1 MPAINVAKTDTFE
14 LQRQKINTI
23 GQQIF
28 SVTEGGSDLTTGN
41 LKLGDGTL
49 AAPSLAF
56 ASDNTLGVYKPS
68 TSLFGLA
75 VSNKR
80 IINFGLTTTS
90 YSTFDYIKTSI
101 NTANTTILNAG
112 SNYDTGVF
120 PLISLTGGVGAGALA
135 TVTVAEYTGTL
146 TPGTGYNSGTYN
158 SIGLVGSAT
167 GSGASIEFTVEDVTG
182 EITNSGSG
190 YTDGQYTSVPL
201 IGSATG
207 SGLTCTADVSG
218 GQITITLDAGTGLNY
233 QINDVLGINDADVGG
248 GGGSNFAFTVTNS
261 PNRIDAITF
270 VNRGSGYAV
279 NDVLTLPGPIT
290 GITSQFYDTVTGV
303 TTTLVDGSAQI
314 TVADTSNIAVGATVT
329 VTTGPG
335 ELSDPTTVLS
345 VDNATTL
352 TLSGNP
358 VQAGSATLTFTPADP
373 STITIADTTGIN
385 VLDIVTVTAGT
396 GVLPAGT
403 TVSTVTT
410 GAVTLSNPPSTAGP
424 VTLTFSPAYGS
435 GSSFAFT
442 ITNLGAVETVEI
454 TDGGIGYAD
463 GDDLGV
469 NAADLVTPIEYA
481 ADYIYVQDIAFS
493 STIPAGT
500 FAVGDGLESD
510 AVGSSSYTVR
520 QITVVGGNIV
530 SCLVDSAGYDGTET
544 LLVTGDVSQTPY
556 SMSSAGT
563 AYYLFVLDDG
573 TNLPEITPNL
583 TFYVG
588 AKYKFNYTS
597 STFGLSF
604 STFRD
609 GKNSPS
615 LNSGLSAT
623 LTDNSTT
630 VTFANTAGIV
640 AGMQLEQTG
649 GSGSIV
655 TTKVVSVDNSTAI
668 TVEDPASTSGVAT
681 VDVYGAEY
689 TDGVVKSS
697 TDTTITVTDQT
708 PTTLYYY
715 NDVYADMGGTD
726 NNEAVIT
733 VSANNPNT
741 LGSGFLLDVGIV
753 DEDNNIKL
761 DIDSGTATVDNISA
775 TAGTINTLNSQNITA
790 GVLVESPL
798 VQTTNLNSGTSLSI
812 VAGTTV
818 DFSAGINTINF
829 GAYANLAV
837 GTGNITT
844 TGEIKT
850 SDKLNVNDQL
860 EITGSN
866 ISSTVGNDVLIT
878 PAVDRITKID
888 TSTSLII
895 PVGNDLQRPT
905 TLAQNGAIRF
915 NTDSNQYEGYSST
928 SASWSSL
935 GGVRDIDGNTYILA
949 ELTTGANDNTLW
961 FYNDAINTL
970 KLNNTFLDFRAV
982 KSISSGKLGLPTFTD
997 WASNVPVTLGA
1008 YVKYKNNLY
1017 EVTTAGTTAT
1027 SGNEPTHTSGAQN
1040 NGTAELTWSSSSV
1053 DPLTFEEVS
1062 ELRVGPNKDCPL
1074 VIGQELKLDDN
1085 KISTQVQD
1093 LIIQPNAG
1101 KQVIVD
1107 SVTHFRI
1114 PAGNNNQKTV
1124 ATPGAGSIRFNT
1136 EIQQYEGYSGTNWSS
1151 LGGVRDVDGNT
1162 FIIPESAPAANENI
1176 LYFYNNNVNTIQLT
1190 ETVLDFTNIDT
1201 ITTSGGTS
1209 LALDTQTLT
1218 LNTNDT
1224 TIDNSDANRTFISS
1238 TKQYLDLGLSAGL
1251 YTDPILRLDDQ
1262 GDVYLNTSFGT
1273 GSFNGVKVLDG
1284 ELKEFELADYKI
1296 KTGTFQLVKGGLESS
1311 NFVLYD
1317 SGTSKGCKVSVTSK
1331 SSSGKR
1337 SFCEYSVIDNGTDI
1351 FHNEYGSLNTSG
1363 NDQFSAA
1370 FDFTA
1375 STEPRITVTLTNDH
1389 ATSDVINFTVLVQEI
1404 K

>member
-49 AAPSLAF
+49 AAPSLSF

-90 YSTFDYIKTSI
+90 YSTFDYIKTSV
-101 NTANTTILNAG
+101 NTANTTIINAG
-112 SNYDTGVF
+112 SYYDPGVF
-120 PLISLTGGVGAGALA
+120 PLISLTGGVGAGVLA
-135 TVTVAEYTGTL
+135 TVTVAEYVGTL
-146 TPGTGYNSGTYN
+146 TPGTGYNAGTYN
-158 SIGLVGSAT
+158 SIGLVGSST
-167 GSGASIEFTVEDVTG
+167 GTGASIEFTVEDVTG

-190 YTDGQYTSVPL
+190 YADGQYTSVPL
-201 IGSATG
+201 TGGNG

-218 GQITITLDAGTGLNY
+218 GQVTITLDAGTGLNY

-290 GITSQFYDTVTGV
+290 GIASQLYDTVTGV

-314 TVADTSNIAVGATVT
+314 TVADTSTIAVGATVT

-335 ELSDPTTVLS
+335 ELSDPTTVVS

-358 VQAGSATLTFTPADP
+358 VVAGSATLTFTPADP

-385 VLDIVTVTAGT
+385 ILDNVTVTAGT

-469 NAADLVTPIEYA
+469 NSADLVTPIEYTA
-481 ADYIYVQDIAFS
+481 EYLYVQDIAFS

-510 AVGSSSYTVR
+510 AAGSSSYTVR

-530 SCLVDSAGYDGTET
+530 SCLVDSAGYDGSET

-588 AKYKFNYTS
+588 AKYKFNYAS
-597 STFGLSF
+597 STFGVSF

-609 GKNSPS
+609 GRNSPS

-623 LTDNSTT
+623 LTADSTT

-761 DIDSGTATVDNISA
+761 DVGSGTATVDTISA
-775 TAGTINTLNSQNITA
+775 TAGTINTLNSQSITA

-798 VQTTNLNSGTSLSI
+798 VQTTNLNSGTSLAI

-829 GAYANLAV
+829 GSSANLAV
-837 GTGNITT
+837 ATGNITT

-1162 FIIPESAPAANENI
+1162 YIIPESAPAANENI

-1262 GDVYLNTSFGT
+1262 GDVYLNTTFGT

>member
-49 AAPSLAF
+49 AAPSLSF

-90 YSTFDYIKTSI
+90 YSTFDYIKTSV

-112 SNYDTGVF
+112 SNYDPGIF
-120 PLISLTGGVGAGALA
+120 PLVSLTGGVGAGVLA
-135 TVTVAEYTGTL
+135 TVTVVEYVGTL
-146 TPGTGYNSGTYN
+146 TPGTGYNAGTYN

-167 GSGASIEFTVEDVTG
+167 GTGASIEFTVEDVTG

-190 YTDGQYTSVPL
+190 YADGQYTSVPL
-201 IGSATG
+201 TG
-207 SGLTCTADVSG
+207 GNGTGLTCTADVSG
-218 GQITITLDAGTGLNY
+218 GQVTITLDAGTGLNY
-233 QINDVLGINDADVGG
+233 LINDVLGINDADVGG

-290 GITSQFYDTVTGV
+290 GITSQLYDTVTGV

-335 ELSDPTTVLS
+335 ELSDPTTVVS

-358 VQAGSATLTFTPADP
+358 VVAGSATLTFTPADP

-463 GDDLGV
+463 GDDLSV
-469 NAADLVTPIEYA
+469 NATDLVTPIEYTA
-481 ADYIYVQDIAFS
+481 EYIYVQDIAFS

-510 AVGSSSYTVR
+510 AAGSSSYTVR

-530 SCLVDSAGYDGTET
+530 SCLIDSAGYDGSET
-544 LLVTGDVSQTPY
+544 LLVTGDVSNTPY

-597 STFGLSF
+597 STFGVSF

-623 LTDNSTT
+623 LTADSTT
-630 VTFANTAGIV
+630 VTFANTSGIV

-775 TAGTINTLNSQNITA
+775 TAGTITTLNSQSITA

-798 VQTTNLNSGTSLSI
+798 VQTTNLNSGTSLAI

-837 GTGNITT
+837 ATGDITT

-1085 KISTQVQD
+1085 TISTQVQD

-1162 FIIPESAPAANENI
+1162 YIIPESAPAANENI

-1262 GDVYLNTSFGT
+1262 GDVYLNTTFGT

>member
-49 AAPSLAF
+49 ASPSLSF
-56 ASDNTLGVYKPS
+56 ASENGLGVYKPS

-90 YSTFDYIKTSI
+90 YSTFDYIKTSV

-112 SNYDTGVF
+112 SNYDPGIF
-120 PLISLTGGVGAGALA
+120 PLVSLTGGVGAGVQA
-135 TVTVAEYTGTL
+135 TVTVAEYVGTL

-167 GSGASIEFTVEDVTG
+167 GTGASIEFTVEDVAG

-190 YTDGQYTSVPL
+190 YADGQYTSVPL
-201 IGSATG
+201 TGGNG

-218 GQITITLDAGTGLNY
+218 GQVTITLDAGTGLNY
-233 QINDVLGINDADVGG
+233 LINDVLGINDADVGG

-290 GITSQFYDTVTGV
+290 GIASQFYDTVTGV

-314 TVADTSNIAVGATVT
+314 TVADTSTIAVGSTVT

-335 ELSDPTTVLS
+335 ELSDPTTVVS

-358 VQAGSATLTFTPADP
+358 VVAGSATLTFTPTDP

-410 GAVTLSNPPSTAGP
+410 GAITLSNPPTTAGT

-463 GDDLGV
+463 GDDLSV
-469 NAADLVTPIEYA
+469 NATDLVTPIEYTTE
-481 ADYIYVQDIAFS
+481 YIYVQDIAFS

-510 AVGSSSYTVR
+510 AAGSSSYTVR

-530 SCLVDSAGYDGTET
+530 SCLIDSAGYDGSET
-544 LLVTGDVSQTPY
+544 LLVTGDATNTPY

-563 AYYLFVLDDG
+563 AYYLFTLDDG
-573 TNLPEITPNL
+573 NTGAVITPNL

-588 AKYKFNYTS
+588 AKYKFNYSS

-615 LNSGLSAT
+615 LNSNLTAT
-623 LTDNSTT
+623 LTADSTT

-668 TVEDPASTSGVAT
+668 TVEDVASTSGTAT

-697 TDTTITVTDQT
+697 TDTTITITDQT

-715 NDVYADMGGTD
+715 NDVYVDMGGTD

-761 DIDSGTATVDNISA
+761 DIDSGTATVDNIAA
-775 TAGTINTLNSQNITA
+775 TAGTITTLNSQNITA

-798 VQTTNLNSGTSLSI
+798 VQTTNLNSGTSLAI

-1085 KISTQVQD
+1085 TISTQVQD

-1124 ATPGAGSIRFNT
+1124 AAPGAGSIRFNT

-1162 FIIPESAPAANENI
+1162 YIIPESAPAANENI

-1262 GDVYLNTSFGT
+1262 GDVYLNTTFGT

>member
-49 AAPSLAF
+49 AAPSLSF

-90 YSTFDYIKTSI
+90 YSTFDYIKTSV
-101 NTANTTILNAG
+101 NTANTTIINAG
-112 SNYDTGVF
+112 SYYDPGVF
-120 PLISLTGGVGAGALA
+120 PLISLTGGVGAGVLA
-135 TVTVAEYTGTL
+135 TVTVAEYVGTL
-146 TPGTGYNSGTYN
+146 TPGTGYNAGTYN
-158 SIGLVGSAT
+158 SIGLVGSST
-167 GSGASIEFTVEDVTG
+167 GTGASIEFTVEDVTG

-190 YTDGQYTSVPL
+190 YADGQYTSVPL
-201 IGSATG
+201 TGGNG

-218 GQITITLDAGTGLNY
+218 GQVTITLDAGTGLNY

-290 GITSQFYDTVTGV
+290 GIASQLYDTVTGV

-314 TVADTSNIAVGATVT
+314 TVADTSTIAVGATVT

-358 VQAGSATLTFTPADP
+358 VVAGSATLTFTPADP

-385 VLDIVTVTAGT
+385 ILDNVTVTAGT

-469 NAADLVTPIEYA
+469 NSADLVTPIEYTA
-481 ADYIYVQDIAFS
+481 EYLYVQDIAFS

-510 AVGSSSYTVR
+510 AAGSSSYTVR

-530 SCLVDSAGYDGTET
+530 SCLVDSAGYDGSET

-588 AKYKFNYTS
+588 AKYKFNYAS
-597 STFGLSF
+597 STFGVSF

-609 GKNSPS
+609 GRNSPS
-615 LNSGLSAT
+615 LISGLSAT

-761 DIDSGTATVDNISA
+761 DVGSGTATVDTISA
-775 TAGTINTLNSQNITA
+775 TAGTINTLNSQSITA

-798 VQTTNLNSGTSLSI
+798 VQTTNLNSGTSLAI

-829 GAYANLAV
+829 GSSANLAV
-837 GTGNITT
+837 ATGNITT

-1162 FIIPESAPAANENI
+1162 YIIPESAPAANENI

-1262 GDVYLNTSFGT
+1262 GDVYLNTTFGT

>member
-1 MPAINVAKTDTFE
+1 
-14 LQRQKINTI
+14 
-23 GQQIF
+23 
-28 SVTEGGSDLTTGN
+28 
-41 LKLGDGTL
+41 
-49 AAPSLAF
+49 
-56 ASDNTLGVYKPS
+56 
-68 TSLFGLA
+68 
-75 VSNKR
+75 
-80 IINFGLTTTS
+80 
-90 YSTFDYIKTSI
+90 
-101 NTANTTILNAG
+101 
-112 SNYDTGVF
+112 
-120 PLISLTGGVGAGALA
+120 
-135 TVTVAEYTGTL
+135 
-146 TPGTGYNSGTYN
+146 
-158 SIGLVGSAT
+158 
-167 GSGASIEFTVEDVTG
+167 
-182 EITNSGSG
+182 
-190 YTDGQYTSVPL
+190 
-201 IGSATG
+201 
-207 SGLTCTADVSG
+207 
-218 GQITITLDAGTGLNY
+218 
-233 QINDVLGINDADVGG
+233 
-248 GGGSNFAFTVTNS
+248 
-261 PNRIDAITF
+261 
-270 VNRGSGYAV
+270 
-279 NDVLTLPGPIT
+279 
-290 GITSQFYDTVTGV
+290 
-303 TTTLVDGSAQI
+303 
-314 TVADTSNIAVGATVT
+314 
-329 VTTGPG
+329 
-335 ELSDPTTVLS
+335 
-345 VDNATTL
+345 
-352 TLSGNP
+352 
-358 VQAGSATLTFTPADP
+358 
-373 STITIADTTGIN
+373 
-385 VLDIVTVTAGT
+385 
-396 GVLPAGT
+396 
-403 TVSTVTT
+403 
-410 GAVTLSNPPSTAGP
+410 
-424 VTLTFSPAYGS
+424 
-435 GSSFAFT
+435 
-442 ITNLGAVETVEI
+442 
-454 TDGGIGYAD
+454 
-463 GDDLGV
+463 
-469 NAADLVTPIEYA
+469 
-481 ADYIYVQDIAFS
+481 
-493 STIPAGT
+493 
-500 FAVGDGLESD
+500 
-510 AVGSSSYTVR
+510 
-520 QITVVGGNIV
+520 
-530 SCLVDSAGYDGTET
+530 
-544 LLVTGDVSQTPY
+544 
-556 SMSSAGT
+556 MSSAGT

-597 STFGLSF
+597 STFGVSF

-623 LTDNSTT
+623 LTADSTT
-630 VTFANTAGIV
+630 VTFANTSGIV

-697 TDTTITVTDQT
+697 TDTTITITDQT

-715 NDVYADMGGTD
+715 NDVYVDMGGTD

-761 DIDSGTATVDNISA
+761 DVGSGTATVDTISA
-775 TAGTINTLNSQNITA
+775 TAGTINTLNSQSITA

-798 VQTTNLNSGTSLSI
+798 VQTTNLNSGTSLAI

-837 GTGNITT
+837 ATGDITT

-1085 KISTQVQD
+1085 TISTQVQD

-1162 FIIPESAPAANENI
+1162 YIIPESAPAANENI

-1262 GDVYLNTSFGT
+1262 GDVYLNTTFGT

>member
-49 AAPSLAF
+49 AAPSLSF

-90 YSTFDYIKTSI
+90 YSTFDYIKTSV
-101 NTANTTILNAG
+101 NTANTTIINAG
-112 SNYDTGVF
+112 SNYDPGVF
-120 PLISLTGGVGAGALA
+120 PLISLTGGVGAGVLA
-135 TVTVAEYTGTL
+135 TVTVAEYVGTL
-146 TPGTGYNSGTYN
+146 TPGTGYNAGTYN
-158 SIGLVGSAT
+158 SIGLVGSST
-167 GSGASIEFTVEDVTG
+167 GTGASIEFTVEDVTG

-190 YTDGQYTSVPL
+190 YADGQYTSVPL
-201 IGSATG
+201 TGGNG

-218 GQITITLDAGTGLNY
+218 GQVTITLDAGTGLNY

-290 GITSQFYDTVTGV
+290 GIASQLYDTVTGV

-314 TVADTSNIAVGATVT
+314 TVADTSTIAVGSTVT

-385 VLDIVTVTAGT
+385 NLDIVTVTAGT

-463 GDDLGV
+463 GDDLSV
-469 NAADLVTPIEYA
+469 NATDLVTPIEYTA
-481 ADYIYVQDIAFS
+481 EYLYVQDIAFS

-510 AVGSSSYTVR
+510 AAGSSSYTVR

-530 SCLVDSAGYDGTET
+530 SCLIDSAGYDGSET
-544 LLVTGDVSQTPY
+544 LLVTGDATNTPY

-563 AYYLFVLDDG
+563 AYYLFTLDDG
-573 TNLPEITPNL
+573 NTGAVITPNL

-588 AKYKFNYTS
+588 AKYKFNYSS

-623 LTDNSTT
+623 LTADSTT

-761 DIDSGTATVDNISA
+761 DVGSGTATVDTISA
-775 TAGTINTLNSQNITA
+775 TAGTINTLNSQSITA

-798 VQTTNLNSGTSLSI
+798 VQTTNLNSGTSLAI

-982 KSISSGKLGLPTFTD
+982 KSISSGKLGLPAFTD

-1162 FIIPESAPAANENI
+1162 YIIPESAPAANENI

-1262 GDVYLNTSFGT
+1262 GDVYLNTTFGT

>member
-49 AAPSLAF
+49 ASPSLSF
-56 ASDNTLGVYKPS
+56 ASENGLGVYKPS

-101 NTANTTILNAG
+101 NNANTTILNAG
-112 SNYDTGVF
+112 SNYDPGTF
-120 PLISLTGGVGAGALA
+120 PLVSLTGGVGAGALA

-201 IGSATG
+201 TGGNG

-233 QINDVLGINDADVGG
+233 QLGDVLGVNDADVGG

-385 VLDIVTVTAGT
+385 VLDIVTVTSGT
-396 GVLPAGT
+396 GVLPSGT
-403 TVSTVTT
+403 TVSSVTS

-510 AVGSSSYTVR
+510 AAGSSSYTVR

-604 STFRD
+604 SKFRD

-623 LTDNSTT
+623 LTADSTT

>member
-49 AAPSLAF
+49 AAPSLSF

-90 YSTFDYIKTSI
+90 YSTFDYIKTSV

-112 SNYDTGVF
+112 SNYDPGIF
-120 PLISLTGGVGAGALA
+120 PLISLTGGVGAGVLA
-135 TVTVAEYTGTL
+135 TVTVAEYVGTL

-167 GSGASIEFTVEDVTG
+167 GTGASIEFTVEDVTG

-190 YTDGQYTSVPL
+190 YADGQYTSVPL
-201 IGSATG
+201 TGGNG

-290 GITSQFYDTVTGV
+290 GIASQLYDTVTGV

-314 TVADTSNIAVGATVT
+314 TVADTSTIAVGATVT

-335 ELSDPTTVLS
+335 ELSDPTTVVS

-358 VQAGSATLTFTPADP
+358 VVAGSATLTFTPADP

-385 VLDIVTVTAGT
+385 ILDNVTVTAGT

-469 NAADLVTPIEYA
+469 NSADLVTPIEYTA
-481 ADYIYVQDIAFS
+481 EYLYVQDIAFS

-544 LLVTGDVSQTPY
+544 LLVTGDISQTPY

-597 STFGLSF
+597 STFGVSF

-623 LTDNSTT
+623 LTADSTT

-741 LGSGFLLDVGIV
+741 LGSGFLLDVGAV

-761 DIDSGTATVDNISA
+761 DVGSGTATVDTISS
-775 TAGTINTLNSQNITA
+775 TAGTINTLNSQSITA

-798 VQTTNLNSGTSLSI
+798 VQTTNLNSGTSLAI

-1085 KISTQVQD
+1085 TISTQVQD

-1162 FIIPESAPAANENI
+1162 YIIPESAPAANENI

-1262 GDVYLNTSFGT
+1262 GDVYLNTTFGT

>member
-201 IGSATG
+201 TGGNG

-218 GQITITLDAGTGLNY
+218 GQVTITLDAGTGLNY

-410 GAVTLSNPPSTAGP
+410 GAVTLSNPPSTAGT

-544 LLVTGDVSQTPY
+544 LLVTGDISQTPY

>member
-49 AAPSLAF
+49 ASPSLSF
-56 ASDNTLGVYKPS
+56 ASENGLGVYKPS

-233 QINDVLGINDADVGG
+233 QLGDVLGVNDADVGG

-335 ELSDPTTVLS
+335 ELSDPTTVVS

-358 VQAGSATLTFTPADP
+358 VVAGSATLTFTPTDP

-385 VLDIVTVTAGT
+385 VLDIVTVTSGT
-396 GVLPAGT
+396 GVLPSGT
-403 TVSTVTT
+403 TVSSVTS

-510 AVGSSSYTVR
+510 AAGSSSYTVR

-1085 KISTQVQD
+1085 TISTQVQD

>member
-1 MPAINVAKTDTFE
+1 
-14 LQRQKINTI
+14 
-23 GQQIF
+23 
-28 SVTEGGSDLTTGN
+28 
-41 LKLGDGTL
+41 
-49 AAPSLAF
+49 
-56 ASDNTLGVYKPS
+56 
-68 TSLFGLA
+68 
-75 VSNKR
+75 
-80 IINFGLTTTS
+80 
-90 YSTFDYIKTSI
+90 
-101 NTANTTILNAG
+101 
-112 SNYDTGVF
+112 
-120 PLISLTGGVGAGALA
+120 
-135 TVTVAEYTGTL
+135 
-146 TPGTGYNSGTYN
+146 
-158 SIGLVGSAT
+158 
-167 GSGASIEFTVEDVTG
+167 
-182 EITNSGSG
+182 
-190 YTDGQYTSVPL
+190 
-201 IGSATG
+201 
-207 SGLTCTADVSG
+207 
-218 GQITITLDAGTGLNY
+218 
-233 QINDVLGINDADVGG
+233 
-248 GGGSNFAFTVTNS
+248 
-261 PNRIDAITF
+261 
-270 VNRGSGYAV
+270 
-279 NDVLTLPGPIT
+279 
-290 GITSQFYDTVTGV
+290 
-303 TTTLVDGSAQI
+303 
-314 TVADTSNIAVGATVT
+314 
-329 VTTGPG
+329 
-335 ELSDPTTVLS
+335 
-345 VDNATTL
+345 
-352 TLSGNP
+352 
-358 VQAGSATLTFTPADP
+358 
-373 STITIADTTGIN
+373 
-385 VLDIVTVTAGT
+385 
-396 GVLPAGT
+396 
-403 TVSTVTT
+403 
-410 GAVTLSNPPSTAGP
+410 
-424 VTLTFSPAYGS
+424 
-435 GSSFAFT
+435 
-442 ITNLGAVETVEI
+442 
-454 TDGGIGYAD
+454 
-463 GDDLGV
+463 
-469 NAADLVTPIEYA
+469 
-481 ADYIYVQDIAFS
+481 
-493 STIPAGT
+493 
-500 FAVGDGLESD
+500 
-510 AVGSSSYTVR
+510 
-520 QITVVGGNIV
+520 
-530 SCLVDSAGYDGTET
+530 
-544 LLVTGDVSQTPY
+544 
-556 SMSSAGT
+556 
-563 AYYLFVLDDG
+563 
-573 TNLPEITPNL
+573 
-583 TFYVG
+583 
-588 AKYKFNYTS
+588 
-597 STFGLSF
+597 
-604 STFRD
+604 
-609 GKNSPS
+609 
-615 LNSGLSAT
+615 
-623 LTDNSTT
+623 
-630 VTFANTAGIV
+630 
-640 AGMQLEQTG
+640 MQLEQTG

-697 TDTTITVTDQT
+697 TDTTITITDQT

-715 NDVYADMGGTD
+715 NDIYPDMGGTD

-741 LGSGFLLDVGIV
+741 LGSGFLLDVGTV

-761 DIDSGTATVDNISA
+761 DISSGTGTFDNLAS
-775 TAGTINTLNSQNITA
+775 TAGTINTLNSQNITV

-866 ISSTVGNDVLIT
+866 ISSAVGNDVLIT

-1162 FIIPESAPAANENI
+1162 YIIPETVPAANENI

-1262 GDVYLNTSFGT
+1262 GDVYLNTTFGT

-1317 SGTSKGCKVSVTSK
+1317 SGASKGCKVSVTSK

-1363 NDQFSAA
+1363 NDQFTSA